1 MVNEQEKT
9 TVPIPSVGADGE
21 QPLSNDTCIIT
32 ADDNEINYPDDNSDI
47 NFE

>member
-1 MVNEQEKT
+1 MIEGKEKT

-32 ADDNEINYPDDNSDI
+32 ADDNEINYSI
-47 NFE
+47 IF